1 MNSLARSV
9 TRGLLR
15 GLYIAI
21 PLLFLLALGMFWDQQ
36 RTLSRD
42 KIEAEE
48 QAAILKQ
55 ENARLRAQIGE
66 LKQAIAK
73 KQNDLARPGPAREAA
88 P

>member
-1 MNSLARSV
+1 MNILAMSIV
-9 TRGLLR
+9 KGLLR

-21 PLLFLLALGMFWDQQ
+21 PLLFLLALGMFWDQH

-48 QAAILKQ
+48 EAALLKQ
-55 ENARLRAQIGE
+55 ENARLRAQISE
-66 LKQAIAK
+66 LKQTIEQ
-73 KQNDLARPGPAREAA
+73 KQNDLARRGQAREAA

>member
-1 MNSLARSV
+1 MNPLATSV
-9 TRGLLR
+9 VKGLLR

-21 PLLFLLALGMFWDQQ
+21 PLLFLLALGIFWDQQ

-48 QAAILKQ
+48 QAASLKQ

-66 LKQAIAK
+66 LKQAIEQ
-73 KQNDLARPGPAREAA
+73 KQNDLAKSGQAREAT

>member
-1 MNSLARSV
+1 M
-9 TRGLLR
+9 LR

-48 QAAILKQ
+48 QAALLKQ
-55 ENARLRAQIGE
+55 ENARLRTQIGE
-66 LKQAIAK
+66 LKQAIEQ
-73 KQNDLARPGPAREAA
+73 KQNDLARRGPAREAA

>member
-1 MNSLARSV
+1 MNSLATSV

-48 QAAILKQ
+48 EAALLKQ

-66 LKQAIAK
+66 LKQAIEQ
-73 KQNDLARPGPAREAA
+73 KQNDLARRGPAPEAA

>member
-1 MNSLARSV
+1 MNPLATSV
-9 TRGLLR
+9 VKGLLR

-21 PLLFLLALGMFWDQQ
+21 PLLFLLALGIFWDQQ

-48 QAAILKQ
+48 QAASLKQ

-66 LKQAIAK
+66 LKQAIEQ
-73 KQNDLARPGPAREAA
+73 KQNDLAKSGQVREAT